1 MNFMGGPCNNLGSDV
16 FVKPVQAQRWETMTK
31 SAIWWER
38 AHEYRS
44 LAQDA
49 QNPSKRVSYSNI
61 AENCARVA
69 RRLEELEE
77 ITGEGPAAVTESRE
91 AVTTSG

>member
-1 MNFMGGPCNNLGSDV
+1 MRVTCNNGRTRV
-16 FVKPVQAQRWETMTK
+16 FVPPVQAQRWKTMTK

-38 AHEYRS
+38 AHEYGS

-49 QNPSKRVSYSNI
+49 QTPSKRVSYMNI

-77 ITGEGPAAVTESRE
+77 IIGDTAAPTQATVE
-91 AVTTSG
+91 ATTPSG